1 MDLSNAPEYVRYLT
15 IIAESLLVVVLAVVF
30 YLLEVKTKFKNIK
43 WIYRQ
48 IIIGVVFGGA
58 AIFGTEMGISI
69 GSAVMNVRDAAP
81 LVAGLIFGGPAGMI
95 AATIGSVERL
105 LYTYV
110 FSTGGFNRGEYSVAA
125 CVIATFVSGLYAWA
139 LRQWFFEKKPP
150 HWLFGFATAAIMEVL
165 HFIVLYLTNIKDPKG
180 VLSIIMDIFVPM
192 ILANGIGVAL
202 SCLVVSILEN
212 RFSTGKIIRKE
223 HSINSMIQIGLLAL
237 ILVTATMSTTFVI
250 VIQNNYASETAN
262 RSLEDNV
269 EDIDQYIRELT
280 DSCMED
286 YNYNVMLGF
295 GYISSDP
302 DLNVRL
308 RELKS
313 PSDPLVEGYSFTY
326 ANIVAYET
334 EDGHQEGDILYS
346 SDASMIG
353 KNVLSDIGEY
363 DISYLKN
370 AHDSVKRFT
379 NNQQDGELVTGY
391 RQSVTPFF
399 TSKLFSQRVKVGNIS
414 LTDFEIEGVNVNGYL
429 QVVSN
434 AEDFYLTTSSS
445 INFTLEEF
453 FTRHRRVYLDGYIV
467 IYNYKGD
474 IISYIKPEH
483 EGKTFGL
490 TVDMF
495 NEDSG
500 YKSWTRYE
508 KNLYDTKSFFMY
520 ELCEDYYITC
530 VIPATDLTE
539 GRNMMIIVY
548 SFMLV
553 VIYASVFFVSY
564 VLMKNL
570 VIKNIRKINN
580 TLALIIK
587 GDLSQKVNVNT
598 SVEFIDLSN
607 DINITVDTLKKYI
620 KEAEERID
628 KELAFAKTIQSSS
641 LPSVF
646 PAFPGIKEFDIF
658 ATMNTAKE
666 VGGDFYD
673 FYFVDADH
681 FAFLVADVSGKGI
694 PASMF
699 MMESKALLKNTSLG
713 QLDLEKIFNS
723 VNEALCQGN
732 DANMFVTCWM
742 GIIDL
747 KTGVV
752 EFANAGHNAPLIYRE
767 KDNKWSYIA
776 QTKDLVLAGLET
788 TKYHIQSL
796 KLNPGDRIYLY
807 TDGVTEAT
815 NRNKEL
821 YGEERLLKYLSSS
834 KKTNIYTLLPNI
846 QKDIDKFVDG
856 AEQFDDIT
864 MLSFEFKEVRK

>member
-1 MDLSNAPEYVRYLT
+1 MFDLSSAPDYVRYLV
-15 IIAESLLVVVLAVVF
+15 IILESLLVVVLAVIF
-30 YLLEVKTKFKNIK
+30 YLLEAKTKFKNIK

-110 FSTGGFNRGEYSVAA
+110 FSTGGFNRGEYSVVA

-139 LRQWFFEKKPP
+139 LRQWFFEKKTP

-165 HFIVLYLTNIKDPKG
+165 HFILLYLTNIKDPKG
-180 VLSIIMDIFVPM
+180 VLTIIMDIFVPM

-202 SCLVVSILEN
+202 SCLFVELLEN

-223 HSINSMIQIGLLAL
+223 HSINSKIQIGLLAL

-250 VIQNNYASETAN
+250 VIQNNYANETAN

-269 EDIDQYIRELT
+269 EDIDQYIRETT
-280 DSCMED
+280 DSCMDD
-286 YNYNVMLGF
+286 YTYDVMLGF
-295 GYISSDP
+295 SYISSDP
-302 DLNVRL
+302 DYNVRL
-308 RELKS
+308 RELIKS
-313 PSDPLVEGYSFTY
+313 SDPSVEVYSISY
-326 ANIVAYET
+326 ANIVAYAT

-346 SDASMIG
+346 SDSSLIG
-353 KNVLSDIGEY
+353 KNILEDKDSYGIY
-363 DISYLKN
+363 YLKN
-370 AHDSVKRFT
+370 AHDSVKSYIVKE
-379 NNQQDGELVTGY
+379 DGTIESY
-391 RQSVTPFF
+391 RHVVTPFF
-399 TSKLFSQRVKVGNIS
+399 NGTFYPERVKVGNIS
-414 LTDFEIEGVNVNGYL
+414 LQEFDLDINGYL
-429 QVVSN
+429 QVVCN
-434 AEDFYLTTSSS
+434 EETFYHATSAS
-445 INFTLEEF
+445 IDYSLENYFTK
-453 FTRHRRVYLDGYIV
+453 HRRVYLDGYIV
-467 IYNYKGD
+467 IHNYEGT
-474 IISYIKPEH
+474 IISYINPEH
-483 EGKTFGL
+483 DEMEFGI
-490 TVDMF
+490 TIDEY
-495 NEDSG
+495 NETSG
-500 YKSWTRYE
+500 YKPWTRYE
-508 KNLYDTKSFFMY
+508 KKLYDKKSFFMY
-520 ELCEDYYITC
+520 EKCENYYITC

-548 SFMLV
+548 TFMLV

-587 GDLSQKVNVNT
+587 GDLSQKVSVNT
-598 SVEFIDLSN
+598 SIEFTDLSN

-658 ATMNTAKE
+658 AAMNTAKE

-713 QLDLEKIFNS
+713 QLNLEKIFNA
-723 VNEALCQGN
+723 VNQTLCQGN

-747 KTGVV
+747 KSGVI
-752 EFANAGHNAPLIYRE
+752 EFANAGHNAPLVFRYKE
-767 KDNKWSYIA
+767 KKWSYID
-776 QTKDLVLAGLET
+776 QSKDLVLAGLET
-788 TKYHIQSL
+788 TKYHVQSL
-796 KLNPGDRIYLY
+796 KLLPGDCIYLY

-815 NRNKEL
+815 NINKEL
-821 YGEERLLKYLSSS
+821 YGEERLIKYLNKASRG
-834 KKTNIYTLLPNI
+834 NINKLLPNI
-846 QKDIDKFVDG
+846 QKDIDKFVNG

-864 MLSFEFKEVRK
+864 MLAFEFKEVRK